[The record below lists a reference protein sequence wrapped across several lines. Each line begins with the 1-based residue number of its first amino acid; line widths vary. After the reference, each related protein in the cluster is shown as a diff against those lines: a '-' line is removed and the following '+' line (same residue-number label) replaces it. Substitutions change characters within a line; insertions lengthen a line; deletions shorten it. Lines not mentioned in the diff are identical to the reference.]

1 MTQGRAGHYTGHYKH
16 LSPQTISEV
25 EQKTREWIRSC
36 VARYN
41 ICPYVST
48 GSLKILVCKH
58 ADGEPERQKLN
69 HRREETNSWEFA
81 PELLSRV
88 TSTVKMAARDVR
100 TRMRNHDVPHAMVV
114 IPGVERFQKSPSCF
128 KRFVNT
134 ELLWKIEAWRVGHAV
149 EVELRQKMEENESL
163 SNDSEGQIHE
173 ILQESK
179 ELQAISM
186 ISFHPRLN
194 ETHYDGSHQFQNCV
208 EKGLPFMSHIA
219 NRSPWPTIHLIPT
232 YELSL
237 KRLKTSNGMTIK
249 NRNNEKLSKSS
260 SLLAAEIRGKV
271 AEISSSV
278 SITHFDT

>member
-1 MTQGRAGHYTGHYKH
+1 M
-16 LSPQTISEV
+16 SEV
-25 EQKTREWIRSC
+25 EQMTEKWIRSC

-48 GSLKILVCKH
+48 GSLEIVVCKH
-58 ADGEPERQKLN
+58 SDGEAERRRLD
-69 HRREETNSWEFA
+69 HRREGKSCSEFA
-81 PELLSRV
+81 PDLLARV
-88 TSTVKMAARDVR
+88 TNTVKMAAKDVR
-100 TRMRNHDVPHAMVV
+100 ARMGNNDVPHAMVV
-114 IPGVERFQKSPSCF
+114 IPGLRGFQENPSCF

-134 ELLWKIEAWRVGHAV
+134 ELLSKIEAWRVGHAL
-149 EVELRQKMEENESL
+149 EVELRQQLEDNRSSL
-163 SNDSEGQIHE
+163 NHTERQIHD
-173 ILQESK
+173 ILQESTA
-179 ELQAISM
+179 LRAISM

-194 ETHYDGSHQFQNCV
+194 ETHYDGSPQFQHCL

-237 KRLKTSNGMTIK
+237 KRLKTHNGMTIK

-260 SLLAAEIRGKV
+260 ASLAVKIREKV

-278 SITHFDT
+278 NVAQFDT